1 MNFKI
6 GEKVIHLNHGIG
18 DVVDIEDKMVRDR
31 TVSCYVVKT
40 PSLTVW
46 VPIDDG
52 DRHSLRAPTSKRE
65 FKNLFSVLQ
74 GPVEPLPEDR
84 LERKKKLL
92 ELLKSGQL
100 NSICR
105 VVRDLSSFGKERNL
119 SEEDKITLHR
129 AKDSLLAE
137 WVYSL
142 SVPLPQASQ
151 KMEEL
156 LNS

>member
-1 MNFKI
+1 MIFQVGK
-6 GEKVIHLNHGIG
+6 KVIHVNHGIG
-18 DVVDIEDKMVRDR
+18 DIIKIEDKMVHDR
-31 TVSCYVVKT
+31 NVSCYVVRT
-40 PSLTVW
+40 PALTVW

-65 FKNLFSVLQ
+65 FKKLFSVLR
-74 GPVEPLPEDR
+74 GPVDLLPEDR
-84 LERKKKLL
+84 LERRKKLL

-105 VVRDLSSFGKERNL
+105 VVRDLSSFGNDRNL
-119 SEEDKITLHR
+119 SEEDKLTLHR

-142 SVPLPQASQ
+142 SIPLAQANQ
-151 KMEEL
+151 TMEEL

>member
-1 MNFKI
+1 MIFKI

-18 DVVDIEDKMVRDR
+18 DIVDIEDKMVRDR
-31 TVSCYVVKT
+31 NVSCYVVRT

-46 VPIDDG
+46 VPVDNG

-65 FKNLFSVLQ
+65 FENLFSVLR
-74 GPVEPLPEDR
+74 GPIEPLPEDR
-84 LERKKKLL
+84 LERKKQLL
-92 ELLKSGQL
+92 ELLKSGEL

-105 VVRDLSSFGKERNL
+105 VVRDLSSFGHERTL
-119 SEEDKITLHR
+119 SEEDKSTLRR

-137 WVYSL
+137 WVFSL
-142 SVPLPQASQ
+142 SVPLPQATQ

>member
-1 MNFKI
+1 MKFKI
-6 GEKVIHLNHGIG
+6 GAKVIHLNHGIG
-18 DVVDIEDKMVRDR
+18 DVIDIEDKKVRDR
-31 TVSCYVVKT
+31 IVSCYVVRT

-52 DRHSLRAPTSKRE
+52 VRQSLRAPTSKRE
-65 FKNLFSVLQ
+65 FKHLFTVLQ

-92 ELLKSGQL
+92 DLMKSGQL
-100 NSICR
+100 TSICR
-105 VVRDLSSFGKERNL
+105 VVRDLTSFGSARNL
-119 SEEDKITLHR
+119 SEEDKLTLHR

-142 SVPLPQASQ
+142 SIPLPQATQ
-151 KMEEL
+151 TMEEML
-156 LNS
+156 KS